1 MTDLKELKLLTKQL
15 IVLYV
20 EDDLLIQKIMIKY
33 LKKLF
38 LDIVVAN
45 DGVEGLEK
53 YKIQNFDIVI
63 TDISMPKMNGLNM
76 LKGIKEINKDQ
87 PIIITSAHSESKYM
101 YGAIK
106 MGIDGY
112 ILKPFDYEQL
122 NNELYKI
129 ANRLKKFSENEQYK
143 KNLKEMVEKK
153 VSELNDAKKFQNYN
167 YKETLLSVAN
177 MIEERDIYTAGHSKR
192 VAKYSVMIAKNMGY
206 NEEDCA
212 KLYQAGLLHDVGKIV
227 TPDAI
232 LLNPKRLN
240 KTEYKLIQEHVEAG
254 FGFLKKIPMFN
265 EFAEVVHQH
274 HERYDGKGYPNGL
287 KANEIMPLARIMIVA
302 DAFDA
307 MTTNRIYKASKS
319 VTEALDELEK
329 FKFKQFHPEVVDKAV
344 VVLRDIKIDNKINQ
358 LPKTKIEEERFAY
371 FYKDNICKV
380 YNQDYLDVVLIRN
393 SYENKYKY
401 MNIFLV
407 KNFSSYNQKNSWLK
421 GNKLLLGIATCLD
434 DYFNNS
440 LVFRVFGDDFIIMCE
455 EKTSLESVKKEL
467 NTLVEDSEI
476 EFLIKNIDLTETNI
490 TTVEQIENIK
500 I

>member
-1 MTDLKELKLLTKQL
+1 MIDFKELKLLTKEL
-15 IVLYV
+15 TVLYA
-20 EDDLLIQKIMIKY
+20 EDDPFIQKIMVKY

-38 LDIVVAN
+38 LNVVVAN
-45 DGVEGLEK
+45 DGVEGLKE
-53 YKIQNFDIVI
+53 YKLQNIDIII

-76 LKGIKEINKDQ
+76 LKNIKEINKDQ

-122 NNELYKI
+122 NKELYKI

-143 KNLKEMVEKK
+143 KNLKVMVKDK
-153 VSELNDAKKFQNYN
+153 VSELNNAKEFQNYN
-167 YKETLLSVAN
+167 YKETLLSMAK
-177 MIEERDIYTAGHSKR
+177 MIEDRDIYTAGHSKR
-192 VAKYSVMIAKNMGY
+192 VAKYSVLIAKSMGY
-206 NEEDCA
+206 SEDNCE
-212 KLYQAGLLHDVGKIV
+212 KLYQAGLLHDIGKIV
-227 TPDAI
+227 TPDAV
-232 LLNPKRLN
+232 LLSPKRLN
-240 KTEYKLIQEHVEAG
+240 NTEYKLIQEHAG
-254 FGFLKKIPMFN
+254 VGFNFLNNIPMFS

-287 KANEIMPLARIMIVA
+287 KANEITPLARIMIVA

-307 MTTNRIYKASKS
+307 MTTNRIYKAGRS
-319 VTEALDELEK
+319 VAEALDELEK

-407 KNFSSYNQKNSWLK
+407 KNFSSYNQKNSWSK
-421 GNKLLLGIATCLD
+421 GNKLLLSIATCLD
-434 DYFNNS
+434 DYFKS
-440 LVFRVFGDDFIIMCE
+440 SIVFRVFGDDFIVMCE
-455 EKTSLESVKKEL
+455 EKISLDNLKKQL
-467 NTLVEDSEI
+467 NTFIEDSEI
-476 EFLIKNIDLTETNI
+476 EFFIKNIDLTESNI
-490 TTVEQIENIK
+490 TTIEQIENIK